1 MKRIS
6 AFACTVSTGALIVSA
21 LTTAPAIA
29 ATGDGGAPLLIAG
42 ALQAQPSPDA
52 TELPPGQT
60 PPGEAAATE
69 ETVADGAAAT
79 GEAQADAA
87 GDEIVV
93 TGFRGSLQNA
103 LNQKRRSNQII
114 DAITAEDIADFPDAN
129 LAESIQRLPGISID
143 RDNGEGRSITVRGL
157 GGDFQQVRLN
167 GADALAIAGGNDS
180 GSGANRSRGFDF
192 NTFASELFGGIT
204 VTKTTSAA
212 NDEGSLG
219 AVIDLVTGRPLN
231 FKEDRY
237 ALGAEAEYR
246 ENGGTFNPRL
256 TALFSKRFGSRF
268 GILGSVAYQK
278 QDQQIDAYRRTGG
291 QSDLLYRNSQHVGKT
306 PNVFGFAQPS
316 NLGTGPTFGS
326 DPAAYAKLT
335 PTTIIPALPSIGR
348 QELSYDRLGAT
359 LTAQWRPSSRTEVI
373 LDGVY
378 SRYRQDSVTNGITTI
393 GLNRNGTNARVTQ
406 NTLRAPNTANGL
418 ADRLALYPN
427 CVQSASADCGQSL
440 NGTTLVPG
448 TRASFNPN
456 NLNTFDY
463 YNSPVSPGFI
473 ASPNQTAFFTELL
486 GRPNTK
492 VRDANVN
499 AAGQADYLVLD
510 DVDWRSSADAQ
521 FGKTEF
527 KQATANFKHEFS
539 DRLRA
544 DATLGWS
551 RSEFRGTGLL
561 AEFNAI
567 DRDGYTFDER
577 GDGEMPVFSPGFD
590 VANSANWSLVKG
602 LSAIRY
608 FQNEVNN
615 EFRVGRL
622 NFAYDVA
629 EGFTLRFG
637 GTMKQFDFD
646 SDQGRRNQDIEA
658 INPTLLEAGLTASDL
673 GRVVGF
679 GQGLNVSQGTPTSFF
694 APDLDAFRRE
704 FGIDCNCINKWGDY
718 RAVVDG
724 RQRNSVTEKDL
735 SGFVQVDY
743 EHELFGRPLRG
754 DVGIRIARTRVAGR
768 GNVGGTDGV
777 EGLPVEARNEYTDF
791 LPSLN
796 ANWEAFDDFLIR
808 FAASDTIARPQL
820 ASLTP
825 GTTAFAS
832 GLNATNLPAITVGNP
847 YLSPFRSTNLD
858 LSFEKYFGRNGIV
871 AVTFFQKN
879 LKSFPQQIAGEA
891 PLSTV
896 FEPEVYQQILAAMV
910 SPTLRAYTEAG
921 LPYAIRQFQDA
932 PGGKIRGFEIN
943 FQTDFFFLPAPFDGM
958 GITANYTHIDSKLNY
973 LTSTVLG
980 SNRTGTTVTP
990 QNSFATGP
998 FLNTSPNSFN
1008 ATLYY
1013 ENKVWSARVSGAY
1026 RTRYVNRFPLSTGT
1040 CAVGITTN
1048 NGGPCNSPVVADFGY
1063 TENTLNIDAALAFN
1077 IGDNIKLTLEGRNL
1091 TNEAQYRTQYEA
1103 NPVTAV
1109 YASTGRIVTA
1119 GVRLVF

>member
-1 MKRIS
+1 MAHLARLPLFGSVS
-6 AFACTVSTGALIVSA
+6 AGAMIVAGALIASPA
-21 LTTAPAIA
+21 FAQAGPPAPPAADADAPDDA
-29 ATGDGGAPLLIAG
+29 ATA
-42 ALQAQPSPDA
+42 
-52 TELPPGQT
+52 
-60 PPGEAAATE
+60 E

-79 GEAQADAA
+79 GAAEAEAA
-87 GDEIVV
+87 GDETIVV

-219 AVIDLVTGRPLN
+219 AIIDLVTGRPLS

-237 ALGAEAEYR
+237 ALGLEAEYR
-246 ENGGTFNPRL
+246 ENGSTWNPRF
-256 TALFSKRFGSRF
+256 TALVSKRLGDTF
-268 GILGSVAYQK
+268 GILGSFAYQK
-278 QDQQIDAYRRTGG
+278 QEQQIDAYRRSGG
-291 QSDLLYRNSQHVGKT
+291 QSDLLYRNSQHLGKS

-316 NLGTGPTFGS
+316 TLGTGPTFGS
-326 DPAAYAKLT
+326 NPAAYAALS

-348 QELSYDRLGAT
+348 QDLAYERLGAT
-359 LTAQWRPSSRTEVI
+359 LTAQWRPTSRTEII

-378 SRYRQDSVTNGITTI
+378 SRYDQDSVTNGITPI
-393 GLNRNGTNARVTQ
+393 GLNRNGTNLRAQQ

-427 CVQSASADCGQSL
+427 CVQSASADCGQTL
-440 NGTTLVPG
+440 NGTSLVPG
-448 TRASFNPN
+448 TRASYNPN

-463 YNSPVSPGFI
+463 YNSAVSPGFI
-473 ASPNQTAFFTELL
+473 ASPNQTAFYAELI

-492 VRDANVN
+492 VREAHVN

-521 FGKTEF
+521 FGRTEF
-527 KQATANFKHEFS
+527 KQGTINLRQEFT

-567 DRDGYTFDER
+567 DRDGYVFDER
-577 GDGEMPVFSPGFD
+577 DGGPMPVFNPGFD
-590 VANSANWSLVKG
+590 VADPNAWSLVKG
-602 LSAIRY
+602 LSTIRY
-608 FQNEVNN
+608 FNNQVNN
-615 EFRVGRL
+615 EFKVARL
-622 NFAYDVA
+622 NFAYDLA
-629 EGFTLRFG
+629 DGFTLRFG

-646 SDQGRRNQDIEA
+646 SDQGRRNQDLEA
-658 INPTLLEAGLTASDL
+658 INPTLLEAGLTSSDL

-679 GQGLNVSQGTPTSFF
+679 GQGLDVTQDTPTSFF
-694 APDLDAFRRE
+694 APDLDAFRQAFE
-704 FGIDCNCINKWGDY
+704 IDCNCINKWGDF

-754 DVGIRIARTRVAGR
+754 DVGLRIARTRVIGR

-777 EGLPVEARNEYTDF
+777 EGLPVTAHNEYTDF

-796 ANWEAFDDFLIR
+796 ANWEAFDDFIIR

-820 ASLTP
+820 QSLTP

-847 YLSPFRSTNLD
+847 YLSPFRSSNLD

-871 AVTFFQKN
+871 ALTLFQKN

-896 FEPEVYQQILAAMV
+896 FEPDVYQQVLNSMV

-921 LPYAIRQFQDA
+921 GVYAIRQFQDA

-943 FQTDFFFLPAPFDGM
+943 VQTDFFFLPAPFDDM
-958 GITANYTHIDSKLNY
+958 GITANYTHISSKLNY

-980 SNRTGTTVTP
+980 SNRTGTVVTP
-990 QNSFATGP
+990 QNTFATGP
-998 FLNTSPNSFN
+998 FLNTSPDSFN

-1013 ENKVWSARVSGAY
+1013 ENDTWSARVSGAY
-1026 RTRYVNRFPLSTGT
+1026 RTRYVNRFPLATGT
-1040 CAVGITTN
+1040 CAVGTTTN

-1063 TENTLNIDAALAFN
+1063 VENTLNIDAALAIN
-1077 IGDNIKLTLEGRNL
+1077 VTDNVKLTLEGRNL
-1091 TNEAQYRTQYEA
+1091 TNEPQYRTIYQA
-1103 NPVTAV
+1103 NPVSSV